1 MEQPLHV
8 AILGNGITGA
18 SAALELRRH
27 QPDWRISM
35 ISGES
40 TYPYSRPALMYIWMG
55 HMTYQDTK
63 PWENEV
69 WEQQR
74 IARIRDWVIGL
85 DAEAKTLELQKG
97 GKLAFDKLLLA
108 TGSKPN
114 RFGWKGQDLDGVQ
127 SLYSLMD
134 LRRLEEN
141 TVNCKRAVIVGGGL
155 IGIELGEMLH
165 SRGIHVTFLVRES
178 SYWNVVL
185 PKQESAMVNR
195 LIEEAGFELLLDSE
209 LDEILPDANGHATAI
224 RTKDGKHIDCQLVCL
239 TAGVSPNLELVR
251 ESSLETGRG
260 VLVNAKLETSADG
273 IYAAGDCAEFRADS
287 KGPTG
292 LEQVW
297 YTGKAQAKIVAA
309 NLAGGNTSYSPGTWY
324 NSAKFLDL
332 EYQTYGRVNRR
343 VEGESAAYWERADGL
358 AAVRLVLLN
367 GRVIGINVMGTRFRH
382 EVCARWIEAEAP
394 LEQVLEQLSE
404 AYFDPEF
411 YTTHESEMVVA
422 LRADAA
428 SAAATEVSA

>member
-18 SAALELRRH
+18 TAALELRRR

-69 WEQQR
+69 WERQR

-85 DAEAKTLELQKG
+85 DAEGKRLELQKG
-97 GKLAFDKLLLA
+97 GKLPFDKLLLA

-185 PKQESAMVNR
+185 PKEESAMVNR
-195 LIEEAGFELLLDSE
+195 LIEEAGFELLLSSE
-209 LDEILPDANGHATAI
+209 LDEILPDANGRVKAI
-224 RTKDGKHIDCQLVCL
+224 RTKDGKHINCQLVGL

-251 ESSLETGRG
+251 ESSLEIGRG
-260 VLVNAKLETSADG
+260 VLVNAKLETSAGG
-273 IYAAGDCAEFRADS
+273 IYAAGDCAEFRAES

-297 YTGKAQAKIVAA
+297 YTGKAQAKVVAA
-309 NLAGGNTSYSPGTWY
+309 NLAGENASYSPATWF

-343 VEGESAAYWERADGL
+343 VAGENAAYWERADGL

-382 EVCARWIEAEAP
+382 EVCARWIDAEAP
-394 LEQVLEQLSE
+394 LELVLEQLSE

-411 YTTHESEMVVA
+411 FSTHESEMVSV
-422 LRADAA
+422 LRA
-428 SAAATEVSA
+428 AAAAEVSA

>member
-1 MEQPLHV
+1 MHV

-18 SAALELRRH
+18 TAALELRRR

-85 DAEAKTLELQKG
+85 DVGAKTLELQRG
-97 GKLAFDKLLLA
+97 GQLPFDKLLLA

-114 RFGWKGQDLDGVQ
+114 RFGWKGQDLQGVQ

-141 TVNCKRAVIVGGGL
+141 TVNCERAVIVGGGL
-155 IGIELGEMLH
+155 IGIELAEMLH

-178 SYWNVVL
+178 SYWNTVL
-185 PKQESAMVNR
+185 PQEESAMVNR
-195 LIEEAGFELLLDSE
+195 LIEEAGFDLLLASE
-209 LDEILPDANGHATAI
+209 LDEILPDANGRVKSI
-224 RTKDGKHIDCQLVCL
+224 RTKDGQRIDCQLVAL

-251 ESSLETGRG
+251 ESSLQLGRG
-260 VLVNAKLETSADG
+260 VLVNAKLESSAED
-273 IYAAGDCAEFRADS
+273 IYAAGDCAEFRAEG
-287 KGPTG
+287 KGPRG
-292 LEQVW
+292 IEQVW

-309 NLAGGNTSYSPGTWY
+309 NMAGESVSYSPATWF

-332 EYQTYGRVNRR
+332 EYQTYGRVNRH
-343 VEGESAAYWERADGL
+343 VEGESSAYWERSDGL

-367 GRVIGINVMGTRFRH
+367 GSVIGVNVMGTRFRH
-382 EVCARWIEAEAP
+382 EVCARWIDAEAP

-411 YTTHESEMVVA
+411 FTTHATEMVGA

-428 SAAATEVSA
+428 QKEVSA